1 VTQSARGKLVR
12 ASGFHAPVC
21 GEVECLTDVLI
32 AVGTDGVITDVVRP
46 GESRYDEMLA
56 AAQSVGSLVDL
67 PEGTWLL
74 PGFVDLHIHAPQ
86 YPQLGNALDVPLEVW
101 LQKYTFP
108 IEARYADIAFARRAY
123 TMLVDDLLACGTTT
137 AVYYGTVHDEANRL
151 LADICVA
158 KGQRALIGKVA
169 MDNADECPD
178 YYRDESVADAV
189 AGTVGL
195 IEHIRSHPDNGENR
209 VLPVVTPRFIPSCT
223 DDLLTELGAIAG
235 AHDCHVQTHCSES
248 DWEHGYVKA
257 RHGVSDTESLD
268 RFGLLRRGSVLGHAN
283 FISALDME
291 KIRLREAAV
300 AHCPLSNSYFAGAV
314 FPLKTALEKG
324 VHVGLGTDIS
334 GGPAGSMLESARS
347 AITASRMLESGTD
360 PDLAP
365 PQRSNQGDVRIDFRT
380 AFHLAT
386 AGGGEALGLPVGR
399 FARGYHFDAVLIDP
413 QAPLGSIR
421 LWPELHQGDE
431 ILQKIIYTASRLNIV
446 QTWVGGAETTGAAA

>member
-1 VTQSARGKLVR
+1 VANVR
-12 ASGFHAPVC
+12 NKTILTSCFHAPVLH
-21 GEVECLTDVLI
+21 EVERLDKALI
-32 AVGTDGVITDVVRP
+32 CVDGGGVIADVILP
-46 GESRYDEMLA
+46 DEGSYAERLA
-56 AAQSVGSLVDL
+56 AAKADGTLVEL

-108 IEARYADIAFARRAY
+108 IEARFADIAFARRAY
-123 TMLVDDLLACGTTT
+123 SMLVDDLLACGTTT
-137 AVYYGTVHDEANRL
+137 AVYYGTIHDEANRL

-158 KGQRALIGKVA
+158 KGQRALIGKIA

-189 AGTVGL
+189 AGTLAL
-195 IEHIRSHPDNGENR
+195 IEHIRNHPDNGEKR
-209 VLPVVTPRFIPSCT
+209 VVPVVTPRFIPSCT

-235 AHDCHVQTHCSES
+235 AHDCRVQTHCSES

-268 RFGLLRRGSVLGHAN
+268 RFGLLRKGSVLGHAN
-283 FISALDME
+283 FISASDME

-300 AHCPLSNSYFAGAV
+300 AHCPLSNAYFAGAV

-334 GGPAGSMLESARS
+334 GGPAGNMLDSARS
-347 AITASRMLESGTD
+347 AIMASRMLETGTD
-360 PDLAP
+360 PDLPANE
-365 PQRSNQGDVRIDFRT
+365 RSVHGDFRIDFRT

-386 AGGGEALGLPVGR
+386 AGGGAALGLPVGQ
-399 FARGYHFDAVLIDP
+399 FAPGYHFDAVLIDP
-413 QAPLGSIR
+413 QASLGSIR

-431 ILQKIIYTASRLNIV
+431 ILQKIIYTASRPNIV
-446 QTWVGGAETTGAAA
+446 RVWVGGTETTAETA

>member
-1 VTQSARGKLVR
+1 MANVR
-12 ASGFHAPVC
+12 NKTILTSCFHAPVLH
-21 GEVECLTDVLI
+21 EVERLDKALI
-32 AVGTDGVITDVVRP
+32 CVDGGGVIADVILP
-46 GESRYDEMLA
+46 DEGSYAERLA
-56 AAQSVGSLVDL
+56 AAKADGTLVEL

-108 IEARYADIAFARRAY
+108 IEARFADIAFARRAY
-123 TMLVDDLLACGTTT
+123 SMLVDDLLACGTTT
-137 AVYYGTVHDEANRL
+137 AVYYGTIHDEANRL

-158 KGQRALIGKVA
+158 KGQRALIGKIA

-189 AGTVGL
+189 AGTLAL
-195 IEHIRSHPDNGENR
+195 IEHIRNHPDNGEKR
-209 VLPVVTPRFIPSCT
+209 VVPVVTPRFIPSCT

-235 AHDCHVQTHCSES
+235 AHDCRVQTHCSES

-268 RFGLLRRGSVLGHAN
+268 RFGLLRKGSVLGHAN
-283 FISALDME
+283 FISASDME

-300 AHCPLSNSYFAGAV
+300 AHCPLSNAYFAGAV

-334 GGPAGSMLESARS
+334 GGPAGNMLDSARS
-347 AITASRMLESGTD
+347 AIMASRMLETGTD
-360 PDLAP
+360 PDLPANE
-365 PQRSNQGDVRIDFRT
+365 RSVHGDFRIDFRT

-386 AGGGEALGLPVGR
+386 AGGGAALGLPVGQ
-399 FARGYHFDAVLIDP
+399 FAPGYHFDAVLIDP
-413 QAPLGSIR
+413 QASLGSIR

-431 ILQKIIYTASRLNIV
+431 ILQKIIYTASRPNIARV
-446 QTWVGGAETTGAAA
+446 WVGGTETTAETA

>member
-1 VTQSARGKLVR
+1 MDNARGKLVR

-21 GEVECLTDVLI
+21 GEVECLSDALI
-32 AVGTDGVITDVVRP
+32 AVGEDGTITDIVRP
-46 GESRYDEMLA
+46 DDSRYDVVLA
-56 AAQSVGSLVDL
+56 AAKTAGTLVEM

-108 IEARYADIAFARRAY
+108 IEARYADIAFACRAY
-123 TMLVDDLLACGTTT
+123 SMLVDDLLACGTTT
-137 AVYYGTVHDEANRL
+137 AVYYGTIHDEANRL
-151 LADICVA
+151 LSDICVA

-195 IEHIRSHPDNGENR
+195 IEHIRNHPDNGENR

-223 DDLLTELGAIAG
+223 DDLLAELGEIAG

-268 RFGLLRRGSVLGHAN
+268 RFGLLRRSSVLGHAN
-283 FISALDME
+283 FISASDME
-291 KIRLREAAV
+291 RIRLREAAV
-300 AHCPLSNSYFAGAV
+300 AHCPLSNAYFAGAV

-334 GGPAGSMLESARS
+334 GGPAGNMFDSARS
-347 AITASRMLESGTD
+347 AIMASRMLETGTD

-365 PQRSNQGDVRIDFRT
+365 QDRSTRGDTRIDFRT

-386 AGGGEALGLPVGR
+386 AGGGAALGLPIGR
-399 FARGYHFDAVLIDP
+399 FAPGYQFDAVLIDP

-431 ILQKIIYTASRLNIV
+431 VLQKIIYTASRPNIARV
-446 QTWVGGAETTGAAA
+446 WVGGTVTSAEAA

>member
-1 VTQSARGKLVR
+1 VANVR
-12 ASGFHAPVC
+12 NKTILTSCFHAPVLH
-21 GEVECLTDVLI
+21 EVERLDKALI
-32 AVGTDGVITDVVRP
+32 CVDGGGVIADVILP
-46 GESRYDEMLA
+46 DEGSYAERLA
-56 AAQSVGSLVDL
+56 AAKADGTLVEL

-108 IEARYADIAFARRAY
+108 IEARFADIAFARRAY
-123 TMLVDDLLACGTTT
+123 SMLVDDLLACGTTT
-137 AVYYGTVHDEANRL
+137 AVYYGTIHDEANRL

-158 KGQRALIGKVA
+158 KGQRALIGKIA

-189 AGTVGL
+189 AGTLAL
-195 IEHIRSHPDNGENR
+195 IEHIRNHPDNGEKR
-209 VLPVVTPRFIPSCT
+209 VVPVVTPRFIPSCT

-235 AHDCHVQTHCSES
+235 AHDCRVQTHCSES

-268 RFGLLRRGSVLGHAN
+268 RFGLLRKGSVLGHAN
-283 FISALDME
+283 FISASDME

-300 AHCPLSNSYFAGAV
+300 AHCPLSNAYFAGAV

-334 GGPAGSMLESARS
+334 GGPAGNMLDSARS
-347 AITASRMLESGTD
+347 AIMASRMLETGTD
-360 PDLAP
+360 PDLPANE
-365 PQRSNQGDVRIDFRT
+365 RSVHGDFRIDFRT

-386 AGGGEALGLPVGR
+386 AGGGAALGLPVGQ
-399 FARGYHFDAVLIDP
+399 FAPGYHFDAVLIDP
-413 QAPLGSIR
+413 QASLGSIR

-431 ILQKIIYTASRLNIV
+431 ILQKIIYTASRPNIARV
-446 QTWVGGAETTGAAA
+446 WVGGTETTAETA